1 MEIAILTVGP
11 VQTNCYIVN
20 KEGSSSCIVI
30 DPGEEAE
37 KIAAV
42 TPEQIQAAA
51 GKLELKA
58 VYVLTGKEEGERE

>member
-20 KEGSSSCIVI
+20 KEGRTSCIVI

-37 KIAAV
+37 KIAA
-42 TPEQIQAAA
+42 
-51 GKLELKA
+51 
-58 VYVLTGKEEGERE
+58 